1 MTQWLGLLKADGRQF
16 GIMQGYESILLFGKD
31 GLGLKPNP

>member
-31 GLGLKPNP
+31 RLGLKPNP